1 MKKITICSLLGLLVT
16 GTAFGTCGQHTIG
29 FDGTQKYND
38 DEFLYI
44 NKSEYDLTVS
54 GWGNSNKQN
63 SGSGHGFECDSTKS
77 AGCRKGE
84 DVTLPAGHVFKGKVV
99 NQRVK
104 YICRSGYG
112 LNDHWEAQKENV
124 TGCDTKFGVIP
135 EGQQIDNKTLVDCS
149 GLKLTE
155 ENTGLVDK
163 WAVICRPGRI
173 VVCKPSKCIKGYK
186 VDLASGKCVKEE
198 TVSGQCN
205 FDGKKVNLGY
215 CESGADCQRAT
226 LADTKTGKA
235 CKRCCGKNSKGQLEN
250 KYLIT
255 QCPSGKTGVA
265 FTASEKT
272 FTPTSI
278 YDNSYRVCNA
288 KVGPTNQS
296 CKEKFAGYP
305 ERIKCCEA
313 GNATEWQPKDDWVN
327 GQCICVDARKEWK
340 NGKCVDRNI
349 SCEKL
354 YTFPEGVACCK
365 IGKVYFS
372 PGHTCLCGEGLKW
385 IYDANTQTGQCVA
398 DNGGGNDVVPTPVVP
413 GGDCVYYFNGSVKC
427 ANGNTYSE
435 TTSYPIDA
443 NGDCE
448 AAKRLF
454 AQDEANLMKIKEKI
468 CQGHGSYIVIVNES
482 EVKAAE
488 STLLSFF
495 GTAKSG
501 ANVWK
506 DTEGNFNTARLASD
520 LTAGVVLGTVGGVVS
535 GVVIKKKQVEKGFD
549 ALHCTV
555 GGQTVAD
562 WGDTF
567 NVGLR

>member
-1 MKKITICSLLGLLVT
+1 MKKIALCSLLACLGVVDASFAGNCTMTNRSLSTADSDFVFFGGAGTTQGL
-16 GTAFGTCGQHTIG
+16 ACGQIG
-29 FDGTQKYND
+29 GRTCNYSEFAIINGTHR
-38 DEFLYI
+38 I
-44 NKSEYDLTVS
+44 GS
-54 GWGNSNKQN
+54 KQ
-63 SGSGHGFECDSTKS
+63 
-77 AGCRKGE
+77 
-84 DVTLPAGHVFKGKVV
+84 
-99 NQRVK
+99 
-104 YICRSGYG
+104 Y
-112 LNDHWEAQKENV
+112 
-124 TGCDTKFGVIP
+124 
-135 EGQQIDNKTLVDCS
+135 
-149 GLKLTE
+149 
-155 ENTGLVDK
+155 
-163 WAVICRPGRI
+163 
-173 VVCKPSKCIKGYK
+173 
-186 VDLASGKCVKEE
+186 
-198 TVSGQCN
+198 
-205 FDGKKVNLGY
+205 
-215 CESGADCQRAT
+215 
-226 LADTKTGKA
+226 TKTGVYKCVDA
-235 CKRCCGKNSKGQLEN
+235 TGNLGVDPWTKGYESELQVCSPKNHKGWKEVGRDDN
-250 KYLIT
+250 NVYLANALST
-255 QCPSGKTGVA
+255 SGSLVFAAGNKTGMCRIAISKYDPDDFCNNCV
-265 FTASEKT
+265 KPDP
-272 FTPTSI
+272 TP
-278 YDNSYRVCNA
+278 D
-288 KVGPTNQS
+288 PTPSKKKS

-313 GNATEWQPKDDWVN
+313 GSATVWQPKDDLAN
-327 GQCICVDARKEWK
+327 GQCICVNARKEWK

-349 SCEKL
+349 SCEQL
-354 YTFPEGVACCK
+354 YPDNPAGVACCK
-365 IGKVYFS
+365 IGKVYFL

-385 IYDANTQTGQCVA
+385 VYDEKTKTGQCVA

-555 GGQTVAD
+555 GGQTIAD
-562 WGDTF
+562 WGDLF
-567 NVGLR
+567 NVGLRR